1 MKWAPRLERASKAVT
16 RAVDAGIPAVFQII
30 EWAIVV
36 SALRWAASKTGSG
49 LLIGLS
55 WTALALLIIHLVRQ
69 LYRTKLWS
77 LPSFNSYGQPI
88 RLLAAWIAGIV
99 SAGFLIYAMG
109 SMVWALADALTILT
123 DSQSLEAP
131 PPPSYPPE
139 TPEKSV
145 NVTGGQ

>member
-1 MKWAPRLERASKAVT
+1 MTWAARLERSSKAVT
-16 RAVDAGIPAVFQII
+16 SAVDAGIPAVFQII

-36 SALRWAASKTGSG
+36 SALRWAASKTGNG

-55 WTALALLIIHLVRQ
+55 WIALALLIIHLVRQ

-77 LPSFNSYGQPI
+77 MPTFNSYGQPI
-88 RLLAAWIAGIV
+88 RLVAAWIAGII
-99 SAGFLIYAMG
+99 SAVFLTHAI
-109 SMVWALADALTILT
+109 STMVWALADALTILT
-123 DSQSLEAP
+123 EGQTLEAP

-139 TPEKSV
+139 TPEKTV

>member
-1 MKWAPRLERASKAVT
+1 MRWAPRLERASKAVT
-16 RAVDAGIPAVFQII
+16 SAVDAGIPAVFQII

-55 WTALALLIIHLVRQ
+55 WIALALLIIHLVRQ

-77 LPSFNSYGQPI
+77 MPTFNSYGQPI
-88 RLLAAWIAGIV
+88 RLVAAWIAGIV

-123 DSQSLEAP
+123 DS
-131 PPPSYPPE
+131 
-139 TPEKSV
+139 
-145 NVTGGQ
+145 

>member
-16 RAVDAGIPAVFQII
+16 SAVDAGIPAVFQII

-36 SALRWAASKTGSG
+36 SALRWAASKTDSG

-55 WTALALLIIHLVRQ
+55 WIALALLIIHLVRQ

-88 RLLAAWIAGIV
+88 RLVAAWIAGIV

-123 DSQSLEAP
+123 DSQAWEAP
-131 PPPSYPPE
+131 PPPSYPPG

>member
-16 RAVDAGIPAVFQII
+16 SAVDAGIPAVFQII

-55 WTALALLIIHLVRQ
+55 WIALALLIIHLVRQ

-88 RLLAAWIAGIV
+88 RLVAAWIAGIV

-123 DSQSLEAP
+123 DSQAMEAP